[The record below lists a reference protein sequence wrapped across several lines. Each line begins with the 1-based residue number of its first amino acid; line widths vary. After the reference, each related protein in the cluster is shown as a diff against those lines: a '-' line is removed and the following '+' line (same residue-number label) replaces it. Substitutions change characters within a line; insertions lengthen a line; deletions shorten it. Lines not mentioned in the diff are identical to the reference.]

1 MSSTSSDPFMETFT
15 GLMMV
20 TMIMVVVTMAA
31 RLKKVKLA
39 KDLMS
44 QQVDRSHPVLMVSSV
59 RMLVKLQSQV
69 QEINAE
75 NLHHH

>member
-1 MSSTSSDPFMETFT
+1 
-15 GLMMV
+15 MMM
-20 TMIMVVVTMAA
+20 TMIMVVVTMVA

-59 RMLVKLQSQV
+59 RMLVKSQSQV
-69 QEINAE
+69 QKINAE

>member
-1 MSSTSSDPFMETFT
+1 METFT
-15 GLMMV
+15 GLMMM
-20 TMIMVVVTMAA
+20 TTIMAVVTMAA

-59 RMLVKLQSQV
+59 RMLVKSQSQV
-69 QEINAE
+69 QKINAE